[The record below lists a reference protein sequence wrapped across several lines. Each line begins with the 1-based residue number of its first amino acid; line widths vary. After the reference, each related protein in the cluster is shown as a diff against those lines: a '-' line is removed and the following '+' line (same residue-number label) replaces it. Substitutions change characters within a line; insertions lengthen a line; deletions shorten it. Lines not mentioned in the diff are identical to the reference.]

1 MAEEKAQEAQ
11 VQAEPQ
17 AQAAPVENFDL
28 TVQDLNALKQVVE
41 VASQRGAF
49 KAAEM
54 AAVGTIYNKLS
65 GFLDSVSKQGQ
76 KDNG

>member
-1 MAEEKAQEAQ
+1 MTEEKAQETQ

>member
-1 MAEEKAQEAQ
+1 MTEEKAQETQ

-17 AQAAPVENFDL
+17 AQTAPVENFDL